1 MKRLLVVL
9 FVLCSLT
16 GFAQVNRPANLS
28 FNGLADFIRNFDFI
42 ASSTELP
49 TIASKG
55 VQLIDWSDTS
65 YPELMI
71 SNNMHI
77 CNLFR
82 LF

>member
-1 MKRLLVVL
+1 MKRFFVVL

-55 VQLIDWSDTS
+55 VQLPTSGVTNKHVMQRIIVIDGTGKT
-65 YPELMI
+65 
-71 SNNMHI
+71 
-77 CNLFR
+77 
-82 LF
+82 